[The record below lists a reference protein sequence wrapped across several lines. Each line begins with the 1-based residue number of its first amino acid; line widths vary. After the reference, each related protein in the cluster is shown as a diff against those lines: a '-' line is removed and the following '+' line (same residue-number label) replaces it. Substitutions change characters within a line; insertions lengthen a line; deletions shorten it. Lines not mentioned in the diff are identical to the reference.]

1 MQIQFLGA
9 TRTVTGSM
17 HLISVNGASFLLD
30 CGLFQGRRKE
40 AFERNRTFP
49 FEPNSI
55 NAVVLSHAHID
66 HSGNLP
72 SLVRQGF
79 EGTIYATAAT
89 RDLCSIMLQD
99 SAHVQQLDVE
109 HVNKK
114 HARRGEPPVEPL
126 YTVEDALKS
135 IEFFKGER
143 YRKPF
148 DVVDGVQATY
158 YDAGHILGSAL
169 TVLETSENGKK
180 IRLGFTGDLGRQ
192 NLPILK
198 DPEFM
203 GDVDY
208 LICESTYGG
217 RFHKPMSEVEP
228 ILVDVLKRT
237 VERKGKI
244 IVPAFSVGRTQ
255 ELVYELHQLFERKE
269 LPEIPIYVD
278 SPLSVNA
285 TEVFRM
291 HPECYDTETLNLVY
305 HHEDPFGFQRL
316 HYIQSVEESKRLN
329 SPPANSGSCMIIAA
343 SGMCEGGR
351 ILHHLANSVEDSRN
365 TILIVGYMAENTLGK
380 RIVERQP
387 IVKIF
392 GEEYNLRA
400 EVVVMNSFS
409 AHADQAEL
417 VTYISQFNRKR
428 LKHIFLVHGDLDQA
442 EKLAAALSTQGF
454 SSISIPN
461 RGDEFGLS

>member
-1 MQIQFLGA
+1 MRVQFLGA

-17 HLISVNGASFLLD
+17 HLISVNGASLLLD

-49 FEPNSI
+49 FEPSSI

-72 SLVRQGF
+72 SLVRQCF

-114 HARRGEPPVEPL
+114 RARQGEPPVETL

-143 YRKPF
+143 YHKSF
-148 DVVDGVQATY
+148 DAADGVQATY

-169 TVLETSENGKK
+169 TVLEASENGKQ

-291 HPECYDTETLNLVY
+291 HPECYDTETLNLISRN
-305 HHEDPFGFQRL
+305 EDPFGFRRL

-329 SPPANSGSCMIIAA
+329 SPPANSESCMIIAA

-387 IVKIF
+387 VIKIF

-417 VTYISQFNRKR
+417 VRYISQFNRKR

-442 EKLAAALSTQGF
+442 EKLAAALSIQGF

-461 RGDEFGLS
+461 RGDEFELS